1 MKIRTPQEQQRYEA
15 ECDAEPYMP
24 GFTWGEFHRL
34 PVRQQERE
42 SQKLFQIGASSLGYW
57 KTCSLSP
64 CRRAKA
70 CRGFLSEAQATSGH
84 YQPNFPPCIREGT
97 CRQSATL
104 KELARLDGEPDETE
118 YT

>member
-1 MKIRTPQEQQRYEA
+1 MKIWTEEERQRYEA
-15 ECDAEPYMP
+15 ERDAEPYIP

-34 PVRQQERE
+34 PERQQEHE
-42 SQKLFQIGASSLGYW
+42 CQKIFQIGASSLGYW

-70 CRGFLSEAQATSGH
+70 CRGFLSEAQASSGR
-84 YQPNFPPCIREGT
+84 YQRRFPPCIREGT

-104 KELARLDGEPDETE
+104 KEMLRLAGEPEE
-118 YT
+118 EANR